1 MTATRESSM
10 ENTDRY
16 TFGYTTELSNHE
28 SSICTAKRLRQRLQ
42 RQQSGL
48 SGKSGRRYTGESSEC
63 SSLVGTPTDTGRS
76 FTFTAIPRMIR
87 DERKASVCQTIS
99 EMILEAIHLEDAN
112 LVDKILATHQSKT
125 LSSSPSI
132 GSTNTL
138 TDLATRHRTNH
149 RRSNASSTLST
160 HSSGKPTCALY
171 NTLHM
176 AVAHK
181 QKEIV
186 ELLLKNGYDPNG
198 PAVCYCKGSTCTSSA
213 SVPIT
218 SIIPSSSSST
228 GRAHSM
234 TPEICS
240 TCSAMRVIS
249 IIDQTPLAVA
259 VKVQSS
265 EMIAILIAY
274 GADINLADEDGNTP
288 LMLAVKETPVCW
300 NCLYALILMGS
311 RIEQKNVRGICPL
324 DLAPELRK
332 IQGTCVETLF
342 QIACNCVENNNIIP
356 EQSSKLSHYTSGKS
370 INWRLNVDSNNLHNE
385 KISINKAPLS
395 PRPSAAPSI
404 STISILDNT
413 SAKESARRK
422 SLISLQF
429 YRRNK
434 ITRECSMLDSLS
446 WEQAWELL
454 QRMASNS
461 ECLEFMQTFLHQ
473 SIGKLENIPQHID
486 RDIFDSHLGGLLH
499 KVLQTVISEYES
511 STPTYRKTS
520 KHLLICVLTSLIEFC
535 IEFIKKNGTNRQ
547 FAALNTLNK
556 IIDTGLVHSL
566 FKQNDTLFHSSILL
580 NKSHNFDCD
589 EIDHIIHSPTVA
601 SIASHNECESNIDN
615 MFYGNI
621 KGANYKVSNGGS
633 CIRKKGDVVGAFS
646 SVDPD
651 TIIATLH
658 NAITMQNR
666 EAGARSVCSPAH
678 RWRQCWQHCTQI
690 LVARLM
696 LFLTSIKSFRL
707 KLSEKQQLKNLI
719 QLLEPTLDPQL
730 LCLLL
735 QTLALI
741 ALNPQ
746 THKIFTDIQIDD
758 VLIQLLLP
766 SDDWY
771 YTNHST
777 KFGQFVKYHSAR
789 ILVYVGLGDRIGSR
803 MNIFQTFEQLNSQ
816 KNSTSTSATNCNED
830 DYICETCCTPKMIT
844 EFHQTGMSVEG
855 ILLNLLND
863 LIKIQP
869 PMSEAITEESPTAIS
884 PTHLSDKPFD
894 NPPKT
899 PVKTEKEIYA
909 ETFRYKAMA
918 VMENLD
924 NLEIHLCRL
933 GLILDSTLLLRLLLH
948 KLSWDL
954 SLVIKKRQPNHDSH
968 GYKNI
973 KDPRSLSTSVKVK
986 DKGDRF
992 GLKGFVKSKSFDRRE
1007 DKESKK
1013 EDKNFLRVTHGSKTS
1028 KRIKI
1033 RRSSSVEILRP
1044 KRFSSGAKD
1053 LKSKDRRKRLG
1064 TDTSIGSSRSKKT
1077 NSSSN
1082 SVQKH
1087 LPKYIQ
1093 SLFRNRMGTDPC
1105 KRHSRRDSSPDS
1117 NTSGSEAI
1125 LEFTKKLQNYPLTR
1139 RDAWRQTYKN
1149 SNHNDSISDSNKFK
1163 SSNNTFLPELEVQ
1176 GASPP
1181 QTPGIGYESFCNEL
1195 PSENML
1201 QKRPSSPQAIP
1212 GLPLI
1217 EIRRPSA
1224 LSQFEFGYFVN
1235 SPELSGGEVSDCAP
1249 LLLTRNGAQID
1260 SRKSSDESSI
1270 YGWSSRASSAMS
1282 HRSSSGALRLST
1294 FSAGTSIAS
1303 DNSGPFLFSFVLRKR
1318 ASTIGTRIPIPRR
1331 THSRLSGDSL
1341 RVPDRE
1347 SPVHLIAISEMN
1359 PDFQCVRQLILNL
1372 LAVYTKQN
1380 TNIVTTMKECADVL
1394 KQILNSPQHP
1404 TVKNWCAEIIHV
1416 VNEHV
1421 EPDTK
1426 INAESDERIN
1436 DEYLE
1441 LQDQIIS
1448 GSLPALKEEAS
1459 LLASIQLSIEENWP
1473 HNKRTQTIRRHL
1485 LKGQFG
1491 RIRDLAQK
1499 IMVTPWEVD
1508 QQLYCTPARNGV
1520 ENRRNFSIFESE
1532 KRSRSVNILRCITD
1546 ADTLMSADLQA
1557 QCLPPDLRGDRR
1569 TIKMV
1574 KERKRKLFHSQ
1585 VYESEIGMKKL
1596 YIQTTKKLAAYGCKV
1611 FQVKELVHGRT
1622 LRKTVRLLC
1631 LSSTVLCLLDGQTKI
1646 VLKRQHASTLQQWR
1660 VGGGVSKHQLLLE
1673 FRGTKWQLIA
1683 PTYNVLKSISMTLW
1697 EIMQGSASTSI
1708 QKSFNSTNQPS
1719 NMPIPRPSV
1728 SSARTST
1735 SSTSTTGGLL
1745 LDDEP
1750 ITLFKLELERLQ
1762 YILHFPEEVAFQLS
1776 STEYQL
1782 FYNIQPVDYVRY
1794 VSCDITN
1801 VPVIDNPS
1809 PVKNLVKRLSEVS
1822 SWITHVIISQ
1832 PTHEDRKIALLA
1844 IIRMIDTCWNIGN
1857 FNAAIEILMGLKSD
1871 KLRPFW
1877 LSLKPEEKKRYEELC
1892 EMLLSN
1898 TASIPSHHFI
1908 EALQRGL
1915 AMPQCRL
1922 IPFFGI
1928 FLRDLYAIVND
1939 ISSVVVLGHQGNK
1952 EKLQFLNDQNGDD
1965 HFSSRIGVGCLLN
1978 SDKIK
1983 YITVVV
1989 NNLNI
1994 YHEHYRN
2001 LHRYV
2006 PESPNASSTSKNDIE
2021 VKLYEP
2027 VNPLT
2032 KSNHG
2037 VTFIPLDTSKFD
2049 LDVIQR
2055 LQHGTTVIHYDPVTG
2070 RSVLCLMKLDSSCG
2084 IVTWKKINYGI
2095 NKEGKDKNK
2104 NESNPTFKSTFNAA
2118 TALGEGLRPL
2128 GLSSNTLPRPF
2139 GDSNLDEGFIRLRY
2153 VKSVESVDS
2162 YDIDIEN
2169 IYRRHSSEEMSVP
2182 VFCWNINYGVLLN
2195 ENEFLYFLAPQQIAH
2210 YWMVGL
2216 SGIVQKLQEQ
2226 QNLPD
2231 KRIIW
2236 LKVLYLQLYQEAEK
2250 AGKAEDDNKFYG
2262 PKPIDALQIFGG
2274 NMERIKGCMINTAP
2288 TPTIHTL
2295 TKCPESKESGE
2306 VNSTKNRLKTLTGA
2320 MKKRMR
2326 VQSRDTSR
2334 SQSPQPNSPLVR
2346 PPSVRSQLSSQ
2357 SGPPDSTCPAYFL
2370 KPKGDATCS
2379 EAGDLDSLYTPRSRT
2394 PTTSSYGGRSV
2405 GGRSIKS
2412 WRARGGETPNSG
2424 SISSGGQVSGLN
2436 GFAAKEFQD
2445 KPLHLY
2451 EFIELYKVFYTKI
2464 RTDLKAIFNDF
2475 VNSYTPNVIVQKNS
2489 RERHSPRLPSRLE
2502 SISNQPQNDF
2512 LPFHMLTRNSS
2523 SNNYSISEKQ
2533 HKIYNALVFYATNPN
2548 HIDTT
2553 RSGFMSANALRH
2565 FLCTYQMEMVDENYT
2580 IKLIQEH
2587 EPDPICRS
2595 KQQLSFEGFVRYLS
2609 DANNFAFVPELIDE
2623 KSENFDYPLSYYY
2636 INSSH
2641 NTYLKGHQLK
2651 GESSAE
2657 MYRQVL
2663 MTGCRCVELDCWDGD
2678 DGMPMIYHGHTFTS
2692 KIFFRQ
2698 VLDVIKKSA
2707 FETSDLPVI
2716 LSIENHCSLQQ
2727 QAKMAQMFKTVLG
2740 DKLVTKFLFEADF
2753 TQNAHLPSPNQL
2765 RNRILIKNKKMISE
2779 PSVGPSF
2786 YFETQ
2791 QNWIEES
2798 QNMNRKQS
2806 KNSYESST
2814 ADEEDIDCLFD
2825 ENEQDEDESDDVSD
2839 TESPK
2844 DLRCIEKIEKNGRI
2858 NINDLKKN
2866 NIKGTSKSDRCEE
2879 KFMYEQKQNI
2889 INDVTKASNL
2899 RKQPIVG
2906 PQLAPELSDLVNYL
2920 QSVKFKGFPQH
2931 CGESR
2936 TFQINDNQK
2945 AITNGGTPTG
2955 NGKTRIASNTLTT
2968 PGIVLKKQKST
2979 TVGLSKAESMR
2990 SLEDGSQ
2997 MSTNGQTLRPNSNAT
3012 CYQVTS
3018 LNETVARKLCRKH
3031 PLKSTAYTKDHIVR
3045 TYPGGM
3051 RIDSSNF
3058 NPIQYW
3064 NHGLQMVA
3072 LNFQTPDN
3080 FMALNSAMFEQNGNC
3095 GYKLKPKALWD
3106 VTHPLYRKYN
3116 PLSKEHA
3123 NQSALLVN
3131 FTVISGQHVGGS
3143 YNNLHTYVEVE
3154 IIGIP
3159 QDCYKD
3165 KTKVVRS
3172 NSVNPVWNHVMNFRV
3187 SFVDLAFIRLSVCDS
3202 SNNGRVI
3209 CQRVVPLKCLR
3220 PGYRHLP
3227 MRTQANKPIEQAHLF
3242 ILTKYEHEEHIYLN
3256 DIDNLNNVAFE
3267 QEMNYQNLKLFKDSC
3282 VKPLPILKKQIF
3294 VMRIYGISQDD
3305 NWVTVEAKEKTTV
3318 RSVIQLALQGSG
3330 KNTDNVEDYF
3340 LVEEFTSQTQLN
3352 PYIMENEESI
3362 EMGSFV
3368 NQRILLPNEPIM
3380 DAVAAWNGVTKRF
3393 VLKRKGVDQNNKA
3406 WYSNIINKN
3415 GPSTGN
3421 NNSNNNTLQSPGM
3434 SPNNHTTFT
3443 ASLSSHD
3450 KKFGLNE
3457 SVNLTQKSLSST
3469 HIHGHSSEVQQTMD
3483 SIDLPPL
3490 IHQQRP
3496 KSMGDTFLISIHN
3509 VSKEHPYAIL
3519 RVNMT
3524 TTAKSII
3531 SQVFL
3536 KFRILDANENEFTLL
3551 EEIYDEPELQHRI
3564 QGNKT
3569 SLVPTNSKISYR
3581 ALPPDEY
3588 LYKCQ
3593 NHWGHGGRFVL
3604 ESKKDTKKRMNE
3616 QPRKVSLSNVRSL
3629 GLTRKL
3635 SRFGKSFTMD
3645 VSGKV
3650 DK

>member
-76 FTFTAIPRMIR
+76 FTFTSVPRMLR
-87 DERKASVCQTIS
+87 DERKTSVCQTMS
-99 EMILEAIHLEDAN
+99 EMILEAIHLDDVN
-112 LVDKILATHQSKT
+112 LVDRILITHQPKA

-138 TDLATRHRTNH
+138 TDLASRHRTNH

-181 QKEIV
+181 QKDIV
-186 ELLLKNGYDPNG
+186 ELLLKNGYDPNA
-198 PAVCYCKGSTCTSSA
+198 PAICYCKGNCTA
-213 SVPIT
+213 SGSMPIT
-218 SIIPSSSSST
+218 SIIPSSSSTSRT
-228 GRAHSM
+228 HSM

-240 TCSAMRVIS
+240 TCSAMRVVS
-249 IIDQTPLAVA
+249 IIDQTPLGVA
-259 VKVQSS
+259 VRAQSS
-265 EMIAILIAY
+265 EMIALLVAY
-274 GADINLADEDGNTP
+274 GADVNLADEDGNTP
-288 LMLAVKETPVCW
+288 LMLAVKESPVCW
-300 NCLYALILMGS
+300 SCLYALVLMGAQ
-311 RIEQKNVRGICPL
+311 IEQKNVRGICPL
-324 DLAPELRK
+324 DLAPELK
-332 IQGTCVETLF
+332 KLQSKCVENLF
-342 QIACNCVENNNIIP
+342 QTACNCSEPSILIN
-356 EQSSKLSHYTSGKS
+356 EQTNKNSHYNSNKGL
-370 INWRLNVDSNNLHNE
+370 NWRLNVDVNQQFE
-385 KISINKAPLS
+385 KNTTNKAPLS

-404 STISILDNT
+404 STSSILDNS

-434 ITRECSMLDSLS
+434 VSRECTMLDTLT

-454 QRMASNS
+454 QKMATNQ
-461 ECLEFMQTFLHQ
+461 ECLDSMQMSLQQCVTK
-473 SIGKLENIPQHID
+473 IENIPNNID
-486 RDIFDSHLGGLLH
+486 RDVFDSHLGGLLH
-499 KVLQTVISEYES
+499 KVLQTVINEFQA

-520 KHLLICVLTSLIEFC
+520 KQLLNNVLTSLVDFC
-535 IEFIKKNGTNRQ
+535 IQFIKKSGTNRQ

-556 IIDTGLVHSL
+556 IIDAGLVHSL
-566 FKQNDTLFHSSILL
+566 FKQHDIVFHSSILL
-580 NKSHNFDCD
+580 NRSHEFDCD
-589 EIDHIIHSPTVA
+589 EVDPIIHSPGET
-601 SIASHNECESNIDN
+601 SLISHEECTSAVDN
-615 MFYGNI
+615 MFYGNMT
-621 KGANYKVSNGGS
+621 GTTYKVSSGGS
-633 CIRKKGDVVGAFS
+633 TTKKKIDVVSAFS
-646 SVDPD
+646 MLDPD
-651 TIIATLH
+651 TLIATLH

-666 EAGARSVCSPAH
+666 EAGIRSVCSPAH

-690 LVARLM
+690 LVARLL
-696 LFLTSIKSFRL
+696 LFMTSIKSFRQ
-707 KLSEKQQLKNLI
+707 KLSEKQQLKNLV

-735 QTLALI
+735 QALALV
-741 ALNPQ
+741 ALNPS

-758 VLIQLLLP
+758 VLIQMLLP

-777 KFGQFVKYHSAR
+777 KFGQFVKYHAAR

-803 MNIFQTFEQLNSQ
+803 MNIFQTFEQLNNQ
-816 KNSTSTSATNCNED
+816 KGLNISNRNED
-830 DYICETCCTPKMIT
+830 DYICETCCSPTIVT
-844 EFHQTGMSVEG
+844 EFSQTGMSVEG
-855 ILLNLLND
+855 ILLKLLND
-863 LIKIQP
+863 LVKIQP
-869 PMSEAITEESPTAIS
+869 PMTDAITEESPSAVLPAQTN
-884 PTHLSDKPFD
+884 DKPTE
-894 NPPKT
+894 NERKT
-899 PVKTEKEIYA
+899 SIKTEKEMYA
-909 ETFRYKAMA
+909 ETFRFKAMT

-933 GLILDSTLLLRLLLH
+933 GLVLDSTLLLRLLLH

-954 SLVIKKRQPNHDSH
+954 SLVIKKRQTNFDSH
-968 GYKNI
+968 GFKNI
-973 KDPRSLSTSVKVK
+973 IDPRALSASVKSS
-986 DKGDRF
+986 DKGFRF
-992 GLKGFVKSKSFDRRE
+992 GIKGFVKSKSFDRRE
-1007 DKESKK
+1007 DKENKK
-1013 EDKNFLRVTHGSKTS
+1013 EDKNFLRVTHGSKSS
-1028 KRIKI
+1028 KRVKI

-1053 LKSKDRRKRLG
+1053 LRSKERRKRLG
-1064 TDTSIGSSRSKKT
+1064 TDTSTGSNRSKKT
-1077 NSSSN
+1077 NSSSS

-1093 SLFRNRMGTDPC
+1093 SLFRGRMGTDPC

-1117 NTSGSEAI
+1117 NTSGSEAV
-1125 LEFTKKLQNYPLTR
+1125 LEFAKKLQNYPLTR
-1139 RDAWRQTYKN
+1139 RDAWRQTYRN
-1149 SNHNDSISDSNKFK
+1149 SSNQNSLADSNKSK
-1163 SSNNTFLPELEVQ
+1163 SNNAIGFLPELEVQ

-1181 QTPGIGYESFCNEL
+1181 QTPSIPYEGYCGDLSSDQL
-1195 PSENML
+1195 L
-1201 QKRPSSPQAIP
+1201 HKRPSSPQAIP

-1235 SPELSGGEVSDCAP
+1235 SPELSGSEVSDCAP
-1249 LLLTRNGAQID
+1249 LLLTGNGTHGG

-1270 YGWSSRASSAMS
+1270 CGWSSRASSAMS
-1282 HRSSSGALRLST
+1282 HRSSSGGLRLST

-1318 ASTIGTRIPIPRR
+1318 ASTIGTRIPLPRR

-1347 SPVHLIAISEMN
+1347 SPIHLIAISEMN

-1380 TNIVTTMKECADVL
+1380 TNIVATMKECADVL

-1421 EPDTK
+1421 EPDTQA
-1426 INAESDERIN
+1426 NAESDERVN
-1436 DEYLE
+1436 DEYLD

-1473 HNKRTQTIRRHL
+1473 YNRRTQTIRRHL

-1508 QQLYCTPARNGV
+1508 QQLYCTPARNGF
-1520 ENRRNFSIFESE
+1520 ENRRRNSLFEPE
-1532 KRSRSVNILRCITD
+1532 KRSGSVNILRCITD
-1546 ADTLMSADLQA
+1546 AETFMSADLQA
-1557 QCLPPDLRGDRR
+1557 QCLPVDLRGDRR

-1596 YIQTTKKLAAYGCKV
+1596 YIQTAKKLAAYGCKV
-1611 FQVKELVHGRT
+1611 FQVKELMHGRT

-1631 LSSTVLCLLDGQTKI
+1631 LSSSVLCLLDGQTKI

-1660 VGGGVSKHQLLLE
+1660 IGGGVSKHQLLLE
-1673 FRGTKWQLIA
+1673 FRGAKWQLIA

-1697 EIMQGSASTSI
+1697 EIMQSSASSSI
-1708 QKSFNSTNQPS
+1708 QKTLNNGMQLLSSSIGRT
-1719 NMPIPRPSV
+1719 SV
-1728 SSARTST
+1728 SSSRTST
-1735 SSTSTTGGLL
+1735 SSASSTNAGLL
-1745 LDDEP
+1745 LNDEP

-1776 STEYQL
+1776 TTEYQL

-1809 PVKNLVKRLSEVS
+1809 PVRNLVKRLSEVS

-1832 PTHEDRKIALLA
+1832 PTHDDRKIALLA
-1844 IIRMIDTCWNIGN
+1844 IIRMVDTCWNIGN

-1877 LSLKPEEKKRYEELC
+1877 LSLKPEEKKRFEELC
-1892 EMLLSN
+1892 EIFLPN
-1898 TASIPSHHFI
+1898 TSSSPSHYFV

-1939 ISSVVVLGHQGNK
+1939 MSNVVVLGYQGDK
-1952 EKLQFLNDQNGDD
+1952 DKLQFLSDVNGDD

-1978 SDKIK
+1978 SDKIN
-1983 YITVVV
+1983 YITIVV

-1994 YHEHYRN
+1994 YHEHHRN
-2001 LHRYV
+2001 VHKFIVENTNGVNNL
-2006 PESPNASSTSKNDIE
+2006 KNDVEI
-2021 VKLYEP
+2021 KPYEP
-2027 VNPLT
+2027 VNPLRAG
-2032 KSNHG
+2032 NHG

-2049 LDVIQR
+2049 LDIIQR

-2070 RSVLCLMKLDSSCG
+2070 RSVLCIMKLDSSCG
-2084 IVTWKKINYGI
+2084 MITWKKINYGI
-2095 NKEGKDKNK
+2095 NKETKDKNK
-2104 NESNPTFKSTFNAA
+2104 NESNPTIKNTFNAA
-2118 TALGEGLRPL
+2118 SALSEGLRPL
-2128 GLSSNTLPRPF
+2128 GLSSNIGQRPF

-2162 YDIDIEN
+2162 YDLDIET
-2169 IYRRHSSEEMSVP
+2169 IYKRHSAEEMSVP

-2210 YWMVGL
+2210 YWMIGL
-2216 SGIVQKLQEQ
+2216 QAVVKKLQEQ

-2231 KRIIW
+2231 KRVIW
-2236 LKVLYLQLYQEAEK
+2236 LKILYLQLYQQSENDIKQYE
-2250 AGKAEDDNKFYG
+2250 ENRNYG
-2262 PKPIDALQIFGG
+2262 PRPIEALQIFGG
-2274 NMERIKGCMINTAP
+2274 NVERFKGYITNTVP
-2288 TPTIHTL
+2288 TTVISTV
-2295 TKCPESKESGE
+2295 TKCHEVKDVGE
-2306 VNSTKNRLKTLTGA
+2306 PTSAKNRLKTFTGA
-2320 MKKRMR
+2320 MKKRIR

-2334 SQSPQPNSPLVR
+2334 SQSPQPQSPLVR

-2357 SGPPDSTCPAYFL
+2357 SGPPDSNSPAYFL

-2394 PTTSSYGGRSV
+2394 PTSSSYGGRSV

-2424 SISSGGQVSGLN
+2424 SVSSSGGQVSGLN
-2436 GFAAKEFQD
+2436 GPSAKEFQE

-2451 EFIELYKVFYTKI
+2451 EFIELYRVFCT
-2464 RTDLKAIFNDF
+2464 RMRVDLKLIFNDF
-2475 VNSYTPNVIVQKNS
+2475 MNFYTPNVIVQKNS

-2502 SISNQPQNDF
+2502 SISTHPINDF
-2512 LPFHMLTRNSS
+2512 LPFDMLTRNSVYQCY
-2523 SNNYSISEKQ
+2523 NISEKQ
-2533 HKIYNALVFYATNPN
+2533 QKIYNALAVAAINTTN

-2553 RSGFMSANALRH
+2553 RSGFMNASALKQ
-2565 FLCTYQMEMVDENYT
+2565 FLCNYQMELIDENYAL
-2580 IKLIQEH
+2580 KLIQEH
-2587 EPDPICRS
+2587 EPDPVCRC
-2595 KQQLSFEGFVRYLS
+2595 KQQLSFDGFVRLMS
-2609 DANNFAFVPELIDE
+2609 DTNNFAFVPELIDE
-2623 KSENFDYPLSYYY
+2623 NSENFDYPLSYYY

-2641 NTYLKGHQLK
+2641 NTYLRGHQLK

-2692 KIFFRQ
+2692 KISFRQ
-2698 VLDVIKKSA
+2698 VVDVIKKSA
-2707 FETSDLPVI
+2707 FVTSDLPVI

-2740 DKLVTKFLFEADF
+2740 EKLVTKFLFESDF
-2753 TQNAHLPSPNQL
+2753 TSNAHLPSPNQL
-2765 RNRILIKNKKMISE
+2765 RNKILIKNKKMISE
-2779 PSVGPSF
+2779 PIVGPTF
-2786 YFETQ
+2786 YYESS
-2791 QNWIEES
+2791 QNWNEEV
-2798 QNMNRKQS
+2798 QALNRKQS

-2825 ENEQDEDESDDVSD
+2825 ENEQDDEESDIISD

-2844 DLRCIEKIEKNGRI
+2844 EIRCIEKVERNGRI
-2858 NINDLKKN
+2858 NANDLKKN
-2866 NIKGTSKSDRCEE
+2866 NVKRNLKNDLNEQ
-2879 KFMYEQKQNI
+2879 KFMFEQKSNI
-2889 INDVTKASNL
+2889 VTDTLKANNL
-2899 RKQPIVG
+2899 RKPQIVG

-2920 QSVKFKGFPQH
+2920 QSVKFKGFPPH

-2936 TFQINDNQK
+2936 TFQVNDTHKQSSININSTSNSRSRTTSNHLMASTILPKRQ
-2945 AITNGGTPTG
+2945 
-2955 NGKTRIASNTLTT
+2955 RSNT
-2968 PGIVLKKQKST
+2968 Q
-2979 TVGLSKAESMR
+2979 LSKAESMK
-2990 SLEDGSQ
+2990 SIEENGNILTGSTQ
-2997 MSTNGQTLRPNSNAT
+2997 NLRPNINAT

-3031 PLKSTAYTKDHIVR
+3031 PLKSTSYTKDHIVR
-3045 TYPGGM
+3045 TYPGAM

-3064 NHGLQMVA
+3064 SHGLQMVA
-3072 LNFQTPDN
+3072 LNFQSVDT
-3080 FMALNSAMFEQNGNC
+3080 FMALNSAMFEQNGNS

-3106 VTHPLYRKYN
+3106 ENHPLYRKYN

-3131 FTVISGQHVGGS
+3131 LTILSGQHVGGS
-3143 YNNLHTYVEVE
+3143 YNNLHTFVE
-3154 IIGIP
+3154 IEVIGIP

-3165 KTKVVRS
+3165 KTKVIRN
-3172 NSVNPVWNHVMNFRV
+3172 NSVNPIWNHSTNFRI
-3187 SFVDLAFIRLSVCDS
+3187 SFVDLAFLRISVCDN

-3227 MRTQANKPIEQAHLF
+3227 MRTQANKPMEQASIFL
-3242 ILTKYEHEEHIYLN
+3242 LTKYEHEEHIYLN
-3256 DIDNLNNVAFE
+3256 DEDNLNNIAFE
-3267 QEMNYQNLKLFKDSC
+3267 QEMDYQNLKLFKDSC
-3282 VKPLPILKKQIF
+3282 VKPLPIYKKQIF
-3294 VMRIYGISQDD
+3294 VMRIYGVTHED
-3305 NWVTVEAKEKTTV
+3305 NWVTVEAVQKTTV
-3318 RSVIQLALQGSG
+3318 KSVIHLALQAGG
-3330 KNTDNVEDYF
+3330 KNTDNSEDYF
-3340 LVEEFTSQTQLN
+3340 LVEEYSCQQNIN
-3352 PYIMENEESI
+3352 PFITENKDNSDIGRYINP
-3362 EMGSFV
+3362 
-3368 NQRILLPNEPIM
+3368 RILSPNEPIM
-3380 DAVAAWNGVTKRF
+3380 DAVASWNGISKKF
-3393 VLKRKGVDQNNKA
+3393 VLKKRGADP
-3406 WYSNIINKN
+3406 INKTRYNNVRSKN
-3415 GPSTGN
+3415 GLTT
-3421 NNSNNNTLQSPGM
+3421 SNNMLHSPAL
-3434 SPNNHTTFT
+3434 SPAANQGFT

-3450 KKFGLNE
+3450 KKFTLNE
-3457 SVNLTQKSLSST
+3457 SMNLSQKSLSST
-3469 HIHGHSSEVQQTMD
+3469 QIYGHSLDGQQPFD
-3483 SIDLPPL
+3483 NIDIPASIF
-3490 IHQQRP
+3490 QQRT

-3509 VSKEHPYAIL
+3509 VSKDHPYAIL
-3519 RVNMT
+3519 RANMSS
-3524 TTAKSII
+3524 TAKSII
-3531 SQVFL
+3531 HQVFL
-3536 KFRILDANENEFTLL
+3536 KFRILDVNESDYTLL
-3551 EEIYDEPELQHRI
+3551 EEVYDEPEMQQRLH
-3564 QGNKT
+3564 GNKT
-3569 SLVPTNSKISYR
+3569 SLVPTNAKASYR
-3581 ALPPDEY
+3581 GLAADEF
-3588 LYKCQ
+3588 LYRCQ

-3604 ESKKDTKKRMNE
+3604 EHKKDTRKRINE

-3635 SRFGKSFTMD
+3635 SRFGKSLTMD
-3645 VSGKV
+3645 VGGRG

>member
-10 ENTDRY
+10 ENNDRY
-16 TFGYTTELSNHE
+16 TFGYSTELSNHE
-28 SSICTAKRLRQRLQ
+28 SSMCTAKRLRQRLQ

-48 SGKSGRRYTGESSEC
+48 SGKSGKRYTGESSEC

-76 FTFTAIPRMIR
+76 FTFTTGPRILR
-87 DERKASVCQTIS
+87 DERKVSVCQTMS
-99 EMILEAIHLEDAN
+99 EMILEAIHLEDVN

-138 TDLATRHRTNH
+138 TDLASRHRTNH

-171 NTLHM
+171 NSLHM
-176 AVAHK
+176 AIAHK
-181 QKEIV
+181 QKDIA
-186 ELLLKNGYDPNG
+186 ELLLKNGYDPN
-198 PAVCYCKGSTCTSSA
+198 ALAICYCKGNCTSSGNM
-213 SVPIT
+213 PIT
-218 SIIPSSSSST
+218 SIIPSSSSNSRT
-228 GRAHSM
+228 HSI

-265 EMIAILIAY
+265 EMIALLIAY
-274 GADINLADEDGNTP
+274 GSDINLSDEDGNTP

-300 NCLYALILMGS
+300 NCLYALILMGGKV
-311 RIEQKNVRGICPL
+311 EQKNVRGICPL
-324 DLAPELRK
+324 DLVPELRK
-332 IQGTCVETLF
+332 IQSTCVETLF
-342 QIACNCVENNNIIP
+342 QIACSCTEQNNIIQ
-356 EQSSKLSHYTSGKS
+356 EQYIKNSNYTNNKGL
-370 INWRLNVDSNNLHNE
+370 NWRLNVDNVSQYEKHNSN
-385 KISINKAPLS
+385 KSPLS

-404 STISILDNT
+404 STISILDNV

-434 ITRECSMLDSLS
+434 ITRECSMLDTLT

-454 QRMASNS
+454 QKMANNP
-461 ECLEFMQTFLHQ
+461 ECLSFMETSIKQ
-473 SIGKLENIPQHID
+473 SIGKIENIPQNVD
-486 RDIFDSHLGGLLH
+486 RDVFDSHLGGLLH
-499 KVLQTVISEYES
+499 TILQTVINEYQS

-520 KHLLICVLTSLIEFC
+520 KQLLVNVLISLIEFC
-535 IEFIKKNGTNRQ
+535 VQFIKTNGTNRQ

-566 FKQNDTLFHSSILL
+566 FKQNDILFHSSILL
-580 NKSHNFDCD
+580 NRSHNFDCD
-589 EIDHIIHSPTVA
+589 EIDHIIHSPTVG
-601 SIASHNECESNIDN
+601 STSSHDECESTVDNIL
-615 MFYGNI
+615 YGNI
-621 KGANYKVSNGGS
+621 TNNGFKLSGNG
-633 CIRKKGDVVGAFS
+633 IGVKKKIDIISALSTVE
-646 SVDPD
+646 PD
-651 TIIATLH
+651 TLIATLH

-666 EAGARSVCSPAH
+666 EAGIRSVCSPAH

-696 LFLTSIKSFRL
+696 LFMTSIKSFRL
-707 KLSEKQQLKNLI
+707 KLSEKQQLKNLV

-741 ALNPQ
+741 ALNPI
-746 THKIFTDIQIDD
+746 THKIFIDIQIDD

-803 MNIFQTFEQLNSQ
+803 MNIFQTFEQLNNQ
-816 KNSTSTSATNCNED
+816 KGLSTTNCNED
-830 DYICETCCTPKMIT
+830 DYIYETCCTPKIVT
-844 EFHQTGMSVEG
+844 EFNQTGMSVEG

-869 PMSEAITEESPTAIS
+869 PISDAITEESPTATS
-884 PTHLSDKPFD
+884 PIHMI
-894 NPPKT
+894 NEKT
-899 PVKTEKEIYA
+899 TENVRKNSTILTEKEIHA
-909 ETFRYKAMA
+909 ETFRYKAMT

-954 SLVIKKRQPNHDSH
+954 SLVIKKRQPNNDGY

-973 KDPRSLSTSVKVK
+973 TDPRGLSGSIKII
-986 DKGDRF
+986 DKNDRH
-992 GLKGFVKSKSFDRRE
+992 GLKNFVKSKSFDRRE
-1007 DKESKK
+1007 DKENKK

-1053 LKSKDRRKRLG
+1053 LKAKERRKRLG
-1064 TDTSIGSSRSKKT
+1064 TDTSTGSSRSKKT
-1077 NSSSN
+1077 TSSSN

-1093 SLFRNRMGTDPC
+1093 SLFRGRMGTDPC
-1105 KRHSRRDSSPDS
+1105 KRHSRRDSSPES
-1117 NTSGSEAI
+1117 NTSGSEAV
-1125 LEFTKKLQNYPLTR
+1125 LEFAKKLQNYPLTR
-1139 RDAWRQTYKN
+1139 RDAWKQTYKSAYN
-1149 SNHNDSISDSNKFK
+1149 NDSLGDSHKFK
-1163 SSNNTFLPELEVQ
+1163 SLNTNNFLPELEVQ

-1181 QTPGIGYESFCNEL
+1181 ETPCIESFCNEMA
-1195 PSENML
+1195 SEQLL

-1224 LSQFEFGYFVN
+1224 LSQFEFGYFIN
-1235 SPELSGGEVSDCAP
+1235 SPELTGSEVSDCAP
-1249 LLLTRNGAQID
+1249 LLSTGNGAQIS

-1294 FSAGTSIAS
+1294 YSAGTSIAS

-1331 THSRLSGDSL
+1331 TYSRLSRDSF

-1380 TNIVTTMKECADVL
+1380 TNIVATMKECADVL

-1426 INAESDERIN
+1426 INSESDERIN

-1448 GSLPALKEEAS
+1448 GSLPTLKEEAS

-1473 HNKRTQTIRRHL
+1473 HNRRTQTIRRHL

-1508 QQLYCTPARNGV
+1508 QQLYCTPARNGF
-1520 ENRRNFSIFESE
+1520 ENRRRSSIFESE
-1532 KRSRSVNILRCITD
+1532 KRSKSVNILRCITD

-1557 QCLPPDLRGDRR
+1557 QCLPADLRGDRR

-1574 KERKRKLFHSQ
+1574 RERKRKLFHSQ

-1596 YIQTTKKLAAYGCKV
+1596 YIQTAKKLAAYGCKV

-1673 FRGTKWQLIA
+1673 FRGAKWQLIA

-1697 EIMQGSASTSI
+1697 EIMQNSASTSI
-1708 QKSFNSTNQPS
+1708 QKSLNTAMQSSTNG
-1719 NMPIPRPSV
+1719 IGRFSV
-1728 SSARTST
+1728 TSTRTST
-1735 SSTSTTGGLL
+1735 SSSSSTTAGILL
-1745 LDDEP
+1745 NDEP

-1776 STEYQL
+1776 ATEYQL
-1782 FYNIQPVDYVRY
+1782 FYNIQPIDYVRY

-1877 LSLKPEEKKRYEELC
+1877 LSLKSEEKRRFEELC
-1892 EMLLSN
+1892 EMFLSS
-1898 TASIPSHHFI
+1898 TTSTPSQYFV

-1939 ISSVVVLGHQGNK
+1939 MSSVVVLGHSGNK
-1952 EKLQFLNDQNGDD
+1952 DKLQFLNDQNGDD

-1983 YITVVV
+1983 YITAVV
-1989 NNLNI
+1989 NNLNV
-1994 YHEHYRN
+1994 YHEHYKN
-2001 LHRYV
+2001 TNKYI
-2006 PESPNASSTSKNDIE
+2006 PESPNSSIGSRSDIE
-2021 VKLYEP
+2021 IKSYEP
-2027 VNPLT
+2027 VNPLRNG
-2032 KSNHG
+2032 NHG

-2049 LDVIQR
+2049 LDIIQR

-2070 RSVLCLMKLDSSCG
+2070 RSVLCLIKLDSSCG
-2084 IVTWKKINYGI
+2084 IITWKKINYGI

-2104 NESNPTFKSTFNAA
+2104 NESNPTIKNTFNAA
-2118 TALGEGLRPL
+2118 TAIGEGLRPL
-2128 GLSSNTLPRPF
+2128 GLSSNIIQRPY

-2162 YDIDIEN
+2162 YDIDIET

-2182 VFCWNINYGVLLN
+2182 VFCWNINYGILLN

-2216 SGIVQKLQEQ
+2216 NGIVKKLHEQ

-2231 KRIIW
+2231 KRVIW
-2236 LKVLYLQLYQEAEK
+2236 LKILYLQLFQESEK
-2250 AGKAEDDNKFYG
+2250 YAKYDDENKFFG
-2262 PKPIDALQIFGG
+2262 PKPMDALQIFGG
-2274 NMERIKGCMINTAP
+2274 NMERIKGCMINTVP
-2288 TPTIHTL
+2288 TTTIHTL
-2295 TKCPESKESGE
+2295 TKCPESKEVGDTS
-2306 VNSTKNRLKTLTGA
+2306 STKNRLKTLTGA

-2334 SQSPQPNSPLVR
+2334 SQSPQLNSSLVR

-2357 SGPPDSTCPAYFL
+2357 SGPLDFTSPAYFL
-2370 KPKGDATCS
+2370 KPKGDTTCS
-2379 EAGDLDSLYTPRSRT
+2379 ENGDIDSLYTPRSRT
-2394 PTTSSYGGRSV
+2394 PTSSSYGGRSV

-2451 EFIELYKVFYTKI
+2451 EFVELYKVFYTKI
-2464 RTDLKAIFNDF
+2464 RTDLKVIFNDF
-2475 VNSYTPNVIVQKNS
+2475 INSYTPNVIVQKNS
-2489 RERHSPRLPSRLE
+2489 RDRHSPRLPSRLE
-2502 SISNQPQNDF
+2502 SISNQSSNDF
-2512 LPFHMLTRNSS
+2512 LPYDILTRNSS
-2523 SNNYSISEKQ
+2523 LQNYTISEKQ
-2533 HKIYNALVFYATNPN
+2533 LKIYNALVFYATNPN

-2553 RSGFMSANALRH
+2553 RSGFMNASALRH
-2565 FLCTYQMEMVDENYT
+2565 FLCKYQMEMVDENYT

-2595 KQQLSFEGFVRYLS
+2595 KQQLSFEGFVRYMS
-2609 DANNFAFVPELIDE
+2609 DSNNFAFVPELIE
-2623 KSENFDYPLSYYY
+2623 ENSENFDYPLSYYY

-2663 MTGCRCVELDCWDGD
+2663 MNGCRCVELDCWDGD

-2692 KIFFRQ
+2692 KISFRQ

-2740 DKLVTKFLFEADF
+2740 EKLVTKFLFEADF
-2753 TQNAHLPSPNQL
+2753 TPYAHLPSPNQL
-2765 RNRILIKNKKMISE
+2765 KNRILIKNKKMISE
-2779 PSVGPSF
+2779 PMCGPSF
-2786 YFETQ
+2786 FYEIQ
-2791 QNWIEES
+2791 QNWNEES

-2825 ENEQDEDESDDVSD
+2825 ENEQDEEESDIISE

-2844 DLRCIEKIEKNGRI
+2844 EIRCIVKTERNDRI
-2858 NINDLKKN
+2858 NMNDIKKN
-2866 NIKGTSKSDRCEE
+2866 NININSKNEIDDVKFNYE
-2879 KFMYEQKQNI
+2879 KKQHA
-2889 INDVTKASNL
+2889 INDTLKSNNL
-2899 RKQPIVG
+2899 RKQPIVSS
-2906 PQLAPELSDLVNYL
+2906 QLAPELSDLVNYL
-2920 QSVKFKGFPQH
+2920 QSVKFKGFPSH
-2931 CGESR
+2931 YSDNK
-2936 TFQINDNQK
+2936 TFQSSDNQK
-2945 AITNGGTPTG
+2945 TLQSNG
-2955 NGKTRIASNTLTT
+2955 NTLSSCNRSRITSSNIPNSGFPVKRQKNIINMSKTDSLKSLDEINNSMTT
-2968 PGIVLKKQKST
+2968 TAQS
-2979 TVGLSKAESMR
+2979 
-2990 SLEDGSQ
+2990 
-2997 MSTNGQTLRPNSNAT
+2997 LRPNTNAS

-3031 PLKSTAYTKDHIVR
+3031 PLKSIAYTKDHIVR
-3045 TYPGGM
+3045 TYPGAM

-3064 NHGLQMVA
+3064 SHGLQMVA
-3072 LNFQTPDN
+3072 LNFQTVDTY
-3080 FMALNSAMFEQNGNC
+3080 MALNSSMFEQNGNS

-3106 VTHPLYRKYN
+3106 ESHPLYRKYN

-3131 FTVISGQHVGGS
+3131 FTVISGQHVGGT
-3143 YNNLHTYVEVE
+3143 YNNLHTYVEIE
-3154 IIGIP
+3154 LIGIP
-3159 QDCYKD
+3159 QDCIKD
-3165 KTKVVRS
+3165 KTKVVRN
-3172 NSVNPVWNHVMNFRV
+3172 NSVNPVWNHTTNFRI
-3187 SFVDLAFIRLSVCDS
+3187 SFVDLAFIRVSVCDS

-3209 CQRVVPLKCLR
+3209 CQRIIPLKCLR

-3227 MRTQANKPIEQAHLF
+3227 MRTQSNKPMEQAYLF

-3256 DIDNLNNVAFE
+3256 DEDNLNNIAYE

-3282 VKPLPILKKQIF
+3282 VKSLPIYKKQIF

-3305 NWVTVEAKEKTTV
+3305 NWITVEAEEKTTV
-3318 RSVIQLALQGSG
+3318 RTVIQLALQGSG

-3340 LVEEFTSQTQLN
+3340 LVEEFVSKTNLN
-3352 PYIMENEESI
+3352 PHIIENEEPS
-3362 EMGSFV
+3362 EMNKFI

-3380 DAVAAWNGVTKRF
+3380 DAVASWNGVVKRF
-3393 VLKRKGVDQNNKA
+3393 VLKRKGSDQSNKT

-3415 GPSTGN
+3415 GPQTS
-3421 NNSNNNTLQSPGM
+3421 SNTLQSPIIS
-3434 SPNNHTTFT
+3434 SPNNHPTFRE
-3443 ASLSSHD
+3443 SLSSND
-3450 KKFGLNE
+3450 KRFGLTE
-3457 SVNLTQKSLSST
+3457 PVNLTQKSLSST
-3469 HIHGHSSEVQQTMD
+3469 HIHGNSLEVQKT
-3483 SIDLPPL
+3483 IENIELPPL
-3490 IHQQRP
+3490 ILQQRP

-3519 RVNMT
+3519 RVNMSS
-3524 TTAKSII
+3524 TAKTII
-3531 SQVFL
+3531 SQLFL
-3536 KFRILDANENEFTLL
+3536 KFRILDANENEYILL
-3551 EEIYDEPELQHRI
+3551 EEVYDESEVQNRLK
-3564 QGNKT
+3564 GNKT
-3569 SLVPTNSKISYR
+3569 SLIPSNAKISYR
-3581 ALPPDEY
+3581 ALAEDEY

-3593 NHWGHGGRFVL
+3593 NHWGYGGRFVL
-3604 ESKKDTKKRMNE
+3604 ENKKDTKKRINE

-3629 GLTRKL
+3629 GLTRRFSK
-3635 SRFGKSFTMD
+3635 FGKSLTMD
-3645 VSGKV
+3645 VSSKV